1 MTEGYRFEEISFMCF
16 RGHFINT
23 HKSVLPGRPIV
34 VDAGAADGSDI
45 KVWTEWMGTVPSH
58 LFCIEPN
65 KTNFVAMGTV
75 AEKANKILREPQRPY
90 DNVVFPI
97 HAAVSGQ
104 RAPGTMRFTE
114 FFNKGGKYSGWGS
127 LKCVNDERARG
138 RKEIQQVRHYKV
150 SVYRINALFKKL
162 QVPRIDVLK
171 LDVEGSEDEIVR
183 TMWPETAARI
193 GQISFENHYPGK
205 TEKYLKKLTFLGFDN
220 VIQCRSE
227 IHAYRRKWAQQVAR
241 GNKG

>member
-23 HKSVLPGRPIV
+23 HPKILPTGPIV
-34 VDAGAADGSDI
+34 VDVGAANGEDI
-45 KVWTEWMGTVPSH
+45 KVWMEWMGTLPSR
-58 LFCIEPN
+58 LVCIEPN
-65 KTNFVAMGTV
+65 KTNFGRLDAAATE
-75 AEKANKILREPQRPY
+75 ANEKLLKEC
-90 DNVVFPI
+90 VTPI

-114 FFNKGGKYSGWGS
+114 FFNKGGKFSGWGS

-162 QVPRIDVLK
+162 QIPRIDVLK

-205 TEKYLKKLTFLGFDN
+205 TEKYLNKLKFLGFDN
-220 VIQCRSE
+220 TIQCRSE
-227 IHAYRRKWAQQVAR
+227 IHAYRRRWTQQVAR
-241 GNKG
+241 SNAGR

>member
-23 HKSVLPGRPIV
+23 HESVLPPAPIV
-34 VDAGAADGSDI
+34 VDVGAADGADI
-45 KVWTEWMGTVPSH
+45 KVWMEWMNVIPSR
-58 LFCIEPN
+58 LICLEPN
-65 KTNFVAMGTV
+65 KTNFGKLQAVAQETNKGLLV
-75 AEKANKILREPQRPY
+75 DGAECVSP
-90 DNVVFPI
+90 V

-114 FFNKGGKYSGWGS
+114 FFNNRGKYSGWGS
-127 LKCVNDERARG
+127 LKCVNDGRARG
-138 RKEIQQVRHYKV
+138 RKDIQQVRHYKV
-150 SVYRINALFKKL
+150 SVYRINAMFKKL

-171 LDVEGSEDEIVR
+171 LDVEGSEDEIIR

-193 GQISFENHYPGK
+193 GQITFENHYPGK
-205 TEKYLKKLTFLGFDN
+205 TEKYLNKLTLLGFDN

-227 IHAYRRKWAQQVAR
+227 IHAYRRRWTQQVAR
-241 GNKG
+241 SNKG

>member
-1 MTEGYRFEEISFMCF
+1 MTEGYRFEEVSFMCF
-16 RGHFINT
+16 RGHFINI
-23 HKSVLPGRPIV
+23 HPSVLPTAPIV
-34 VDAGAADGSDI
+34 VDVGAADGSDVR
-45 KVWTEWMGTVPSH
+45 VWMEWMRTKPGV
-58 LFCIEPN
+58 LCCIEPN
-65 KTNFVAMGTV
+65 RTNFGKLQEVMSNPNEQHVSTRLV
-75 AEKANKILREPQRPY
+75 P
-90 DNVVFPI
+90 V

-171 LDVEGSEDEIVR
+171 LDVEGSEDEIIR
-183 TMWPETAARI
+183 TMWPETATRI
-193 GQISFENHYPGK
+193 GQITFENHYPGK
-205 TEKYLKKLTFLGFDN
+205 TEKYLNKLTFLGFDN

-227 IHAYRRKWAQQVAR
+227 IHAYRRRWTQQVAR
-241 GNKG
+241 SNAG